1 MPPQMMPMN
10 YYDGRYGQMFEEN
23 DDEDEDEDDDEE
35 EENDEGEGES
45 GDDEENIEE

>member
-23 DDEDEDEDDDEE
+23 DDDDEDDDE